1 MLMNENRCEM
11 NNAWIKK
18 RLEKDDRNKWI
29 GYSRSRF
36 LCALELSKNEK
47 KLMFSVYSSIMTK
60 PNKRYR

>member
-1 MLMNENRCEM
+1 M

-18 RLEKDDRNKWI
+18 RLEKDDGNKWI